1 MNMRTTPAFAFAL
14 SLSAPLLS
22 ISLPVHANGEQ
33 LHADSNCFQC
43 HDTSIYTRAD
53 RKAKDYA
60 GVKRMVGFCRAN
72 LGVDWFPEEEAQ
84 VVEYLND
91 NFYRYSK

>member
-1 MNMRTTPAFAFAL
+1 MRTSLTLAL
-14 SLSAPLLS
+14 TLAAPLFGFGLN
-22 ISLPVHANGEQ
+22 AYADGEQ
-33 LHADSNCFQC
+33 LHAEANCFQC
-43 HDTSIYTRAD
+43 HDASIYTRAD

-72 LGVDWFPEEEAQ
+72 LGVEWFPDEEAQ

>member
-1 MNMRTTPAFAFAL
+1 MRIPPAFAFAL
-14 SLSAPLLS
+14 GLSAPLLS
-22 ISLPVHANGEQ
+22 ISLPAHANGEQ

>member
-1 MNMRTTPAFAFAL
+1 MRTTLPLAFAIAL
-14 SLSAPLLS
+14 STPLFGV
-22 ISLPVHANGEQ
+22 SLMAHADGEQ
-33 LHADSNCFQC
+33 LHAESNCFQC

-60 GVKRMVGFCRAN
+60 GVRRMVGFCRAN
-72 LGVDWFPEEEAQ
+72 LGIEWFPDEEAQ

>member
-1 MNMRTTPAFAFAL
+1 MRTTPALALAL
-14 SLSAPLLS
+14 SLSTPLMA
-22 ISLPVHANGEQ
+22 ISSDVRANGEQ
-33 LHADSNCFQC
+33 IHADANCFQC

-72 LGVDWFPEEEAQ
+72 LGVDWFPDEEAQ
-84 VVEYLND
+84 VIDYLND